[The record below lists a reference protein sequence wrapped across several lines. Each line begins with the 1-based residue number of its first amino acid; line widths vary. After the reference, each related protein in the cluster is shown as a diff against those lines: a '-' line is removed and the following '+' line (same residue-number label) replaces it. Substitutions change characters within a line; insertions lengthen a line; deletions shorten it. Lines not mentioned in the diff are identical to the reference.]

1 MKQMLYHY
9 TKTFLEKNQLFT
21 REILEK
27 YDLGRMYDVYDKWPQ
42 IAKDAYNSEIEAVD
56 FKDIDHVVFS
66 GMGGS
71 GTIGDLFSS
80 ILSKT
85 NLHTTVVKG
94 YVLPK
99 TVDENTLVVATSV
112 SGDTAETLYTLESAS
127 KKNCKVIGFSSGG
140 MIESF
145 CTKNNIQYRKIPEI
159 HSPRASFPNFVYSI
173 LKTLNSITPIDKQ
186 EIMESINLL
195 ENISQEISSANL
207 SETNPSLDLAEWLNG
222 IPVIYYPWGLQ
233 AAAIRFKNSL
243 QENAKT
249 HAIVEDVIE
258 SGHNGI
264 VSWERSSKMV
274 SVMIEGTDDH
284 IKTKE
289 RWKILRQYFKENDI
303 RYKEIFT
310 VDGGILSKILCLI
323 YQLDYATIFHAMLL
337 GIDPS
342 PVKSIDYFKERL

>member
-27 YDLGRMYDVYDKWPQ
+27 YDLGRMYDVYYKRPQ
-42 IAKDAYNSEIEAVD
+42 IAIDAYNSEIETVD
-56 FKDIDHVVFS
+56 FKDIDHVVFT

-112 SGDTAETLYTLESAS
+112 SGDTAETLSALESAS

-145 CTKNNIQYRKIPEI
+145 CTKNNIQYRKIPKI
-159 HSPRASFPNFVYSI
+159 HSPRASFPNFAYSI

-207 SETNPSLDLAEWLNG
+207 SETNTSLDLAEWLNG

>member
-1 MKQMLYHY
+1 L
-9 TKTFLEKNQLFT
+9 
-21 REILEK
+21 
-27 YDLGRMYDVYDKWPQ
+27 
-42 IAKDAYNSEIEAVD
+42 
-56 FKDIDHVVFS
+56 KDIDHVVFC

-112 SGDTAETLYTLESAS
+112 SGDTAETLSTLESAS

-145 CTKNNIQYRKIPEI
+145 CTKNNIQYRKIPKI
-159 HSPRASFPNFVYSI
+159 HSPRASFPNFAYSI
-173 LKTLNSITPIDKQ
+173 LKTLNSIIPIDKQ
-186 EIMESINLL
+186 EIIHSIKLL
-195 ENISQEISSANL
+195 ENISQEISSTNL
-207 SETNPSLDLAEWLNG
+207 FETNPSLDLANWIDG

-233 AAAIRFKNSL
+233 AVAIRFKNSL

-249 HAIVEDVIE
+249 HAIVEDIIE

-264 VSWERSSKMV
+264 VSWERPSDMV
-274 SVMIEGTDDH
+274 PVMIEGTDDH
-284 IKTKE
+284 SKTKQ
-289 RWKILRQYFKENDI
+289 RWEILRQYFKENDI
-303 RYKEIFT
+303 QYKEIFS
-310 VDGGILSKILCLI
+310 VDGGILSKIVCLI
-323 YQLDYATIFHAMLL
+323 YLLDYATIYHAVRL

-342 PVKSIDYFKERL
+342 PIKSIDFIKKRL

>member
-42 IAKDAYNSEIEAVD
+42 IAKDAYNSEIETVD
-56 FKDIDHVVFS
+56 FKDIDHVVFT

-249 HAIVEDVIE
+249 HAIVEDIIE

-264 VSWERSSKMV
+264 VSWERPSDMV
-274 SVMIEGTDDH
+274 PVMIEGTDDH
-284 IKTKE
+284 SKTKQ
-289 RWKILRQYFKENDI
+289 RWEILRQYFKENDI
-303 RYKEIFT
+303 QYKEIFS
-310 VDGGILSKILCLI
+310 VDGGILSKIVCLI
-323 YQLDYATIFHAMLL
+323 YILDYATIYHAVRL

-342 PVKSIDYFKERL
+342 PIKSIDFIKKRL

>member
-1 MKQMLYHY
+1 MLYHY
-9 TKTFLEKNQLFT
+9 TRAFLEKNQLFT

-27 YDLGRMYDVYDKWPQ
+27 YDLGRMYDAYDKWPQ
-42 IAKDAYNSEIEAVD
+42 IAKDAYNSEIETVD
-56 FKDIDHVVFS
+56 FKDIDHVVFT

-112 SGDTAETLYTLESAS
+112 SGDTAETLSALESAS

-145 CTKNNIQYRKIPEI
+145 CTKNNIQYRKIPKI
-159 HSPRASFPNFVYSI
+159 HSPRASFPNFAYSI

-323 YQLDYATIFHAMLL
+323 YQLDYATIYHAVRL

-342 PVKSIDYFKERL
+342 PIKSIDFIKKRL